1 MGRIRRHNRKISF
14 DGTGRFLHGFG
25 SPVGGP
31 PDSLYPK
38 CRGFIFRGPFP
49 KAFLRVFFQNAKG
62 TFPISLVRTASIVTR
77 RSGVSRSSR
86 ISRSSA
92 VSVFRSFPFSSPFA
106 RTRSLLRVRYRTP
119 LPAAIPFLSRSPFA
133 FDAFDGRLVRFAL
146 PTIPAPF
153 ALQEEGSKRQHVTRI
168 SIALNGG
175 A

>member
-1 MGRIRRHNRKISF
+1 MDQDHQNIRTLFHG
-14 DGTGRFLHGFG
+14 GTVRLPRGIG

-49 KAFLRVFFQNAKG
+49 KAFLRVFLQSAKG
-62 TFPISLVRTASIVTR
+62 TFPISVVRTASIATR

-92 VSVFRSFPFSSPFA
+92 VSVFRSFPFFSPFA
-106 RTRSLLRVRYRTP
+106 RTRFRVRVRYRTP
-119 LPAAIPFLSRSPFA
+119 LPAAIPFLSRPPFA
-133 FDAFDGRLVRFAL
+133 FDAFDGRFVRFAR
-146 PTIPAPF
+146 PTIPVPF

>member
-1 MGRIRRHNRKISF
+1 MSRIRRHNRKISF
-14 DGTGRFLHGFG
+14 DGTGRLFYGFG
-25 SPVGGP
+25 TFVGGP

-49 KAFLRVFFQNAKG
+49 KAFLRVFLQSAKG
-62 TFPISLVRTASIVTR
+62 TFPISVVRTASIATR

-92 VSVFRSFPFSSPFA
+92 VSVFHSFPFFSPFA
-106 RTRSLLRVRYRTP
+106 RTRFRVRVRYRTP
-119 LPAAIPFLSRSPFA
+119 LPAAIPFLSRPPFA
-133 FDAFDGRLVRFAL
+133 FDAFDGRFVRFAR
-146 PTIPAPF
+146 PTIPVPF